1 MFVGEPPTPEHV
13 REIYRDAS
21 LLVIDKPAGLPMHP
35 SNRYL
40 HGTVVGRLRAQYG
53 ENFAAAV
60 HRLDR
65 ETSGVVVCAR
75 HYLAAR
81 AMGKAFMGG
90 RVHKEYLTV
99 AEGSAPDDD
108 FTVDAP
114 IAVGGAV
121 VRIATRVDF
130 AEGKPARTRFVREQA
145 FSRDGT
151 PFVVLRAFPETG
163 RRHQVR
169 LHVRH
174 AGMRVV
180 GDKIYGHD
188 ENFYVRFC
196 EMTLG
201 ADDWARLRLQRHAL
215 HAAAIEFPHP
225 DDGHPVRFES
235 PLPDDLRRFVSP

>member
-1 MFVGEPPTPEHV
+1 MFIGEPATPQTV
-13 REIYRDAS
+13 REIYCDAS
-21 LLVIDKPAGLPMHP
+21 ILVIDKPAGLPMHP

-40 HGTVVGRLRAQYG
+40 HGTVVGRLRTQYG

-75 HYLAAR
+75 HREAAR
-81 AMGKAFMGG
+81 AMGFAFERGQV
-90 RVHKEYLTV
+90 RKEYLTV
-99 AEGSAPDDD
+99 VEGTAPEAA

-130 AEGKPARTRFVREQA
+130 EAGKPASTHFVREQS
-145 FSRDGT
+145 FTRDGL
-151 PFVVLRAFPETG
+151 PFEVLRAFPKTG

-169 LHVRH
+169 LHVQH

-196 EMTLG
+196 ELTLQP
-201 ADDWARLRLQRHAL
+201 ADWARLRLPRHAL

-225 DDGHPVRFES
+225 ADGRPMRFEA
-235 PLPDDLRRFVSP
+235 PLPDDLRCFVSP